1 MIYLTL
7 RSLGFT
13 ALPEESTYPT
23 PGCDVFSQGKGRQAV
38 RGRDAFFLPGGDFLR
53 VMGMGGK
60 SFPTFAVLILVLAL
74 IWLAVELQLIT
85 VNIPWLPLIVVLVAA
100 GWIVNHYSRG

>member
-1 MIYLTL
+1 
-7 RSLGFT
+7 
-13 ALPEESTYPT
+13 
-23 PGCDVFSQGKGRQAV
+23 
-38 RGRDAFFLPGGDFLR
+38 
-53 VMGMGGK
+53 MGGK